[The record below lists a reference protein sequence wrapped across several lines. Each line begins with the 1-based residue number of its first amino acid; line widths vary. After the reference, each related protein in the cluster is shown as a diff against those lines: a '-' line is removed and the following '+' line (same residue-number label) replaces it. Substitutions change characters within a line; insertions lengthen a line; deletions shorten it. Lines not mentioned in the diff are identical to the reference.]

1 MGGTIAGGIK
11 ARATNYKKYGKDF
24 YREIG
29 RKGGSRSTN
38 GGFASQKVGKDGL
51 TGQQRAQ
58 IAGKKG
64 GLKSKRTG
72 VRNGEGKKR
81 KKVEDSNED

>member
-1 MGGTIAGGIK
+1 MAGTVQGGIK
-11 ARATNYKKYGKDF
+11 ARATNYERHGRDF

-29 RKGGSRSTN
+29 RKGGSKSSS

-81 KKVEDSNED
+81 EKVEDSNED

>member
-81 KKVEDSNED
+81 EKVEDSNED